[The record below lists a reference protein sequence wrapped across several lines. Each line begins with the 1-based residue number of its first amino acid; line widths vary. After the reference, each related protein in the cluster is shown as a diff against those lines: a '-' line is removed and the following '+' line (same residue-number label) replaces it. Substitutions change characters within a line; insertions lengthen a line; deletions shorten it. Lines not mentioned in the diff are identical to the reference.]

1 MCLVLFD
8 GLFGLLLQLG
18 LALPTCCHK
27 AESPLASLLQQHL
40 PGHSGS
46 AAFILSGWLC

>member
-18 LALPTCCHK
+18 LALQTCCHK
-27 AESPLASLLQQHL
+27 AESPLALLLQEHL
-40 PGHSGS
+40 PSHSGS
-46 AAFILSGWLC
+46 AAFSFSRWLC